1 LDWSSLS
8 EKETPSEQKKKHTEN
23 NQNKS
28 EIYLQKESQLQRRK
42 PGD

>member
-8 EKETPSEQKKKHTEN
+8 EKETPLEQKKHTEN